1 MNMITDVK
9 TDAVHSRPSGQL
21 RALEFGS
28 ALGFAKGFGSFAASD
43 GDRSFQSM
51 LQQFE
56 VILSY
61 GDVEDPRVILQ
72 AMNMYLTSNQQ
83 QYGIEL
89 FTLILSLY
97 ADGMAP
103 DTRAIYESAL
113 GVLRAT
119 YADHIP
125 LNRRISWVKESFAL
139 IETALDRTGSDHPI
153 PHWAAGMVY
162 SQVPW
167 FFFKTPAAFQHLQWL
182 ADRPETEP
190 TYGFYREV
198 YRQLAALSARSR
210 DSANAEKWLKLSG
223 YGADQ
228 PSAPLMGWFTTGSEG
243 TAMAPR
249 PVLEEIVPSRIFAL
263 YGFGF
268 SDIYFV
274 LSDDAEELIAIDA
287 GTHPHS
293 LKAAHALLL
302 ASHPDLPRIS
312 TAFVTHAHWDHIG
325 GHGYLREHNPNIAI
339 YGRSNYASVAARVV
353 RHHSYQFF
361 RGADFDH
368 AWVESYAPTHSISKA
383 TTLTVGGTE
392 VSLIPVTGGETED
405 AMLIHFPG
413 LSSVF
418 VGDVVM
424 PWYGEPWVNEG
435 FASSATVV
443 MDKVLALQAKRILHG
458 HHPLTRLYGSDT
470 LGCYRHMHDWLVGIT
485 KTYVTHGYSSKDIIR
500 LNLLPPG
507 LAAHPEVTLAFV
519 AARDNVIAR
528 VADELVGIWREDHSG
543 QSPEGLDTITA
554 NERARLLT
562 GYLGLGERQVVRVLK
577 RMITGGDNELALQF
591 AVAAEHA
598 FGATG
603 DITEVKAEVAD
614 RLPSI
619 AQFTDPFRFTTYSEM
634 IDRPHPAM
642 PSDVKQ
648 S

>member
-1 MNMITDVK
+1 MNMITDLK

-28 ALGFAKGFGSFAASD
+28 ALGVARGFERFAASD

-72 AMNMYLTSNQQ
+72 AMNLYLTSNQQ
-83 QYGIEL
+83 QFGIEL
-89 FTLILSLY
+89 FTEILSIY
-97 ADGMAP
+97 ADGMTP

-113 GVLRAT
+113 GVLRAAH
-119 YADHIP
+119 ADRIP
-125 LNRRISWVKESFAL
+125 LHRRIGWVRESFQL
-139 IETALDRTGSDHPI
+139 IETALGRSGSEHPI

-162 SQVPW
+162 AQVPW
-167 FFFKTPAAFQHLQWL
+167 FFFKTSAAFKHLQWL
-182 ADRPETEP
+182 ADRPHTEP

-198 YRQLAALSARSR
+198 YRQLAALSARAR
-210 DSANAEKWLKLSG
+210 DSANTEKWLQLSG

-249 PVLEEIVPSRIFAL
+249 PVLDEIVPGRIFAL

-325 GHGYLREHNPNIAI
+325 GHGYLREHNPDIAI

-368 AWVESYAPTHSISKA
+368 AWVESYAPTHPISK
-383 TTLTVGGTE
+383 TTMLTVGGTE
-392 VSLIPVTGGETED
+392 VTLIPVTGGETED
-405 AMLIHFPG
+405 AMLIYLPG
-413 LSSVF
+413 LSAVF

-435 FASSATVV
+435 FVSSATEV
-443 MDKVLALQAKRILHG
+443 MDKVSALQATHVLHG
-458 HHPLTRLYGSDT
+458 HHPLTQLYGGET
-470 LGCYRHMHDWLVGIT
+470 LDQYRHMHDWLVDIT
-485 KTYVTHGYSSKDIIR
+485 RAHVMHGYSAKDIIR

-507 LAAHPEVTLAFV
+507 LAEHPEVALAFV

-528 VADELVGIWREDHSG
+528 VADEMVGIWREDRSG

-554 NERARLLT
+554 IERARLLT
-562 GYLGLGERQVVRVLK
+562 GYLGLGERQVIQALK
-577 RMITGGDNELALQF
+577 RMIAGGDNELALQF
-591 AVAAEHA
+591 AVAAETA

-603 DITEVKAEVAD
+603 GIAEVKAEAAD
-614 RLPSI
+614 RLRSI